1 MCIVVVVVAIAIVV
15 NMFRRRR
22 RFAWWDPFCYSYQL
36 TFINIGYWDW
46 ILGLAD

>member
-22 RFAWWDPFCYSYQL
+22 RFSGGVIFYSYQL

>member
-1 MCIVVVVVAIAIVV
+1 MCIVAVVVVIAIAV

-22 RFAWWDPFCYSYQL
+22 FFLVGCIFYSYQL

>member
-1 MCIVVVVVAIAIVV
+1 MCIVVVVAIAIVV

-22 RFAWWDPFCYSYQL
+22 CFWWDPFLFYSYQL
-36 TFINIGYWDW
+36 AFINIGYWDW